1 MCAKTREKTAVKFY
15 LAFVPLLTLSSL
27 TGCIAPSTSIPSTNP
42 STTPSTTPTPK
53 QLIAELQ
60 SRGYV
65 CASRIPLGS
74 KRSRIIC
81 KSPNQIAGENKEIG
95 ANNNQIERDLADIQR
110 DR

>member
-27 TGCIAPSTSIPSTNP
+27 TGCIAPSTSIPSTN
-42 STTPSTTPTPK
+42 PSTTPTPK